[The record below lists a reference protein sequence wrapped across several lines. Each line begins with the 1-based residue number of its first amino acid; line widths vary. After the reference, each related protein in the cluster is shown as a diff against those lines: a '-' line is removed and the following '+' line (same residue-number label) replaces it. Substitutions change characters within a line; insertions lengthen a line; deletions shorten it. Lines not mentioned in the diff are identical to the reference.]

1 MIDTDNSSRKRNPT
15 STNKKEDT
23 KESINGAPR
32 TPTASNDGG
41 EAKENANVLYVSP
54 KDARQMKNSLQQRG
68 WLEKR
73 YRMIKVQRTQDG
85 DSDTDVLPK
94 QMIAIPVS
102 VPFSEAIA
110 IFGEMIL
117 RTGEEELPLSTSQYA
132 SKSKQTK

>member
-1 MIDTDNSSRKRNPT
+1 
-15 STNKKEDT
+15 
-23 KESINGAPR
+23 
-32 TPTASNDGG
+32 
-41 EAKENANVLYVSP
+41 
-54 KDARQMKNSLQQRG
+54 MKNSLLQRG

-132 SKSKQTK
+132 SKSKQAK